1 MFSVLRFT
9 AIWLRGVG
17 GGKYLR
23 VGLGAW
29 GPEARKRVK
38 GVTENTDD
46 WQLTAD
52 IRVSGTVGWGGDKGK
67 PRPCPPVA
75 AVLQQQLTGDRP
87 E

>member
-1 MFSVLRFT
+1 M
-9 AIWLRGVG
+9 
-17 GGKYLR
+17 
-23 VGLGAW
+23 
-29 GPEARKRVK
+29 K

-52 IRVSGTVGWGGDKGK
+52 VRVSGTVGWGGDKGK

-87 E
+87 EWVSLAATRPSALQETPRVWIVF